1 MFRSTFGC
9 CEQCCWEHLWSST
22 FLCICFQFIGY
33 MPSIRTVQMNSRIL
47 RGTSKW
53 LFILYAVIFFS
64 SPSLSLPFPSLPF
77 TYLFLV
83 PRLTARTPQP
93 NPPPGT
99 SGQPSD
105 LLDENK
111 RSCHASRAHRPSFTV
126 LTAQKAHGKQPKK
139 KKLHPGSRKFWTF
152 LFFSFFPRLE
162 EQKLRVVG
170 EICLFLKL
178 ALNYLNL

>member
-1 MFRSTFGC
+1 
-9 CEQCCWEHLWSST
+9 
-22 FLCICFQFIGY
+22 
-33 MPSIRTVQMNSRIL
+33 MPSNRTGQMNSRIL
-47 RGTSKW
+47 RGASKW

-93 NPPPGT
+93 NPPPGA

-111 RSCHASRAHRPSFTV
+111 RSCQASRAHKPSFTV
-126 LTAQKAHGKQPKK
+126 LSAQEANGKQPIKK
-139 KKLHPGSRKFWTF
+139 VTPRQQEVLNVSVS
-152 LFFSFFPRLE
+152 LFFPL
-162 EQKLRVVG
+162 
-170 EICLFLKL
+170 LKSRSSEL
-178 ALNYLNL
+178 WVKSAYF

>member
-1 MFRSTFGC
+1 MKQLLPISSS
-9 CEQCCWEHLWSST
+9 LWQPPVYVLS
-22 FLCICFQFIGY
+22 LCSAPPSAAVNSAAENICGQVLFSVCFQFIGY

-83 PRLTARTPQP
+83 PRLTVRTPQP

-111 RSCHASRAHRPSFTV
+111 RSCHARRAHRPSFTV

-139 KKLHPGSRKFWTF
+139 KVTPRQQEVLNVSLF
-152 LFFSFFPRLE
+152 LFFSPS
-162 EQKLRVVG
+162 
-170 EICLFLKL
+170 
-178 ALNYLNL
+178 